1 MLIWNLDWMKFQ
13 DGKNKELARLEGIY
27 FDDTDEDN
35 GQKKLFQAF
44 KDDDF
49 LRAEFI
55 YYL

>member
-1 MLIWNLDWMKFQ
+1 MLSI
-13 DGKNKELARLEGIY
+13 EGVY

-44 KDDDF
+44 KQDDF